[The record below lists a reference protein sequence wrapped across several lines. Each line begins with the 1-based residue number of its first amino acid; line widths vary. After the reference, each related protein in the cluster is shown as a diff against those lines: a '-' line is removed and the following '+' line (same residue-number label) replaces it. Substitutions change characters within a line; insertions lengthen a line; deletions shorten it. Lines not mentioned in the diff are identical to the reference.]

1 LKEFFGMPRRYLRT
15 TEIAKAVGVHPNT
28 VRLYEELGFLPP
40 ISRTKSGYRQFTEF
54 HLDQMRLA
62 RTALQW
68 PYPGGKDPVLKL
80 VFSAAA
86 GDFGGALEQAYIYLT
101 QVRSERVQAEAAVE
115 FLERWARG
123 NITDSNIQPMT
134 IGQVTK
140 LLGVTADMLRNWERN
155 NLLTI
160 PRDPQSGYRQYG
172 APEIGRA
179 RVIRMLR
186 QVGYSMMAIL
196 RMMIQFDQGQ
206 THNLRQTLDTPR
218 SDEDVYT
225 ASDRWLSALAE
236 QEQRA
241 QDVIAQLEIMLTK
254 TY

>member
-1 LKEFFGMPRRYLRT
+1 MPRRYLRT
-15 TEIAKAVGVHPNT
+15 TDLARAVGVHANT
-28 VRLYEELGFLPP
+28 VRLYEEWGFLPP
-40 ISRTKSGYRQFTEF
+40 VTRSKSGYRQFTEF

-62 RTALQW
+62 RTALCW

-80 VFSAAA
+80 VFKAAA
-86 GDFGGALEQAYIYLT
+86 NDLGGALEYAYIYLA
-101 QVRSERVQAEAAVE
+101 QVRAERVQAEAAVE

-123 NITDSNIQPMT
+123 NSTDSNIKPMT

-155 NLLTI
+155 NLLTV

-196 RMMIQFDQGQ
+196 RMMIQFDQGE

-218 SDEDVYT
+218 PDEDVYM

-241 QDVIAQLEIMLTK
+241 LDIIAQLEVMLTK